1 MHGDDYLMRDIIGMD
16 GTMRTEK
23 MLADITYAL
32 DQSAIVAITDRT
44 GKIVYV
50 NKLFVEISGYSTA
63 ELLGST
69 HAIVN
74 SGHHP
79 QSFFKEMWKTIG
91 KGITWRGEICNKRK
105 DGSYY
110 WVDTTIVPFLN
121 DKKMPYQYVSI
132 RHDVSERKKSEE
144 MVRNLAYNDQLTQLP
159 NRTSIRRVLQEELL
173 FAKKAGVKLA
183 LVYVNIDRLRYVNDA
198 FGHEAGDY
206 ILSVIAKRMKDSLR
220 HSHLLGRTSGD
231 EFIFLLKEIR
241 NPQHVQE
248 LMTEI
253 KSYLEKPMSIK
264 GKSTMITFSFGI
276 SLFPEHATELP
287 ELAMKAE
294 KALGIVRAHGGVGY
308 EIYEPGTASKTLE
321 RIVLENELRKS
332 VKGGHFHLDYQP
344 KVNLKT
350 KKLIGVEA
358 LVRWDHPDLG
368 RIAPDKFIP
377 LAEETKLVLP
387 LGEWVL
393 RKACEQTRKWQDKGF
408 VAFRTAVN
416 MSVIQLE
423 EPTIFETITTIIEE
437 TGVSPEFLEIE
448 LTESAFADLQGMQSK
463 IQQIRALGIT
473 ISIDDFGTG
482 YSNFSYIRE
491 LPADTLKIDISFVRN
506 IHRNESD
513 RSIVTAI
520 ATLAISAGLTV
531 IAEGIENEEQIEIL
545 STCGCEQ
552 GQGFFFSKPVSGE
565 ESEQFMIRSMNE

>member
-1 MHGDDYLMRDIIGMD
+1 MHEDDYMMREIISMD

-32 DQSAIVAITDRT
+32 DQSAIVAIANRK
-44 GKIVYV
+44 GEIVYV
-50 NKLFVEISGYSTA
+50 NKLFIEISGYSA
-63 ELLGST
+63 EELLGST

-79 QSFFKEMWKTIG
+79 QAFFKEMWKTIG
-91 KGITWRGEICNKRK
+91 NGTIWRGEICNKRK

-121 DKKMPYQYVSI
+121 EKKMPYQYVSI

-144 MVRNLAYNDQLTQLP
+144 MVRELAYNDQLTHLP
-159 NRTSIRRVLQEELL
+159 NRKSIRRVLQEECL
-173 FAKKAGVKLA
+173 FAKKTGEKLA

-206 ILSVIAKRMKDSLR
+206 ILSVIAKRLKDSLL

-231 EFIFLLKEIR
+231 EFIFLLKE
-241 NPQHVQE
+241 VQSPERVKE
-248 LMTEI
+248 LVAVI
-253 KSYLEKPMSIK
+253 KSYLEQPMDVK
-264 GKSTMITFSFGI
+264 GKSTTVTFSFGI
-276 SLFPEHATELP
+276 ALFPEHAVELP

-294 KALGIVRAHGGVGY
+294 KALGIVRAHGGSGY
-308 EIYEPGTASKTLE
+308 ELYQPGTASKTLE
-321 RIVLENELRKS
+321 RILLENELRKS
-332 VKGGHFHLDYQP
+332 VKRGHFHLDYQP
-344 KVNLKT
+344 KVNLRT
-350 KKLIGVEA
+350 KQLTGVEA
-358 LVRWDHPDLG
+358 LVRWNHPDLG
-368 RIAPDKFIP
+368 RIPPDKFIP
-377 LAEETKLVLP
+377 VAEETKVILS

-393 RKACEQTRKWQDKGF
+393 REACKQTRRWQDKGF
-408 VAFRTAVN
+408 DAFRTAVN

-423 EPTIFETITTIIEE
+423 EPKIVETITTILVE

-448 LTESAFADLQGMQSK
+448 LTESAFADLQGMQDT
-463 IQQIRALGIT
+463 IQQIRAMGIAV
-473 ISIDDFGTG
+473 SIDDFGTG

-520 ATLAISAGLTV
+520 ATLAKTAGLTV
-531 IAEGIENEEQIEIL
+531 IAEGVENEEQIEIL
-545 STCGCEQ
+545 SACGCDQ
-552 GQGFFFSKPVSGE
+552 GQGYFFSKPTSAE
-565 ESEQFMIRSMNE
+565 ECELFMIHSMDE